1 MLKTPSF
8 HGRYL
13 RNQTGRLLTRTVLV
27 KDNDVESAL
36 KILNGIVAKEGLL
49 ARWKIT
55 RRSVRNV
62 MNASSQMGRE
72 GVFPVCKDILVPR
85 MKLL

>member
-55 RRSVRNV
+55 RRSVRN
-62 MNASSQMGRE
+62 ASSQMGRE
-72 GVFPVCKDILVPR
+72 GVFPVCKDIFQ
-85 MKLL
+85 